1 MVRHTV
7 TTSCQ
12 HSKDQIMTDLPID
25 THDDVAPLSQTLHR
39 LDEAHRRFRGHV
51 ARSLAMSSGELT
63 GLLVIAITPGISPSG
78 LATDLS
84 ISDGGATALID
95 ALEDAGLL
103 LRVPT
108 STQPHQVTLRLTD
121 AGQDTLVKMR
131 TAYRTVLGE
140 ADTDGSLTAILPQLD
155 NITDALNTAAKDGYP
170 KL

>member
-1 MVRHTV
+1 
-7 TTSCQ
+7 
-12 HSKDQIMTDLPID
+12 MTDLPAD

-39 LDEAHRRFRGHV
+39 LDEAHRRFRSHV
-51 ARSLAMSSGELT
+51 ARSLAMTPAELT
-63 GLLVIAITPGISPSG
+63 ALLVIAITPGINPSG

-84 ISDGGATALID
+84 ISDGSTTALID

-103 LRVPT
+103 LRVPS
-108 STQPHQVTLRLTD
+108 STQPHLVTLQLTD

-155 NITDALNTAAKDGYP
+155 NITDALNAAAINRYP
-170 KL
+170 NL